1 MGHPVEWFSI
11 VKAMLHS
18 GLTPD
23 FVVVDGAEGG
33 TGAAPIE
40 FADHMGMPLRDGLR
54 LVHNTLVG
62 AGLRERIR
70 IGASG
75 KIISAFDIARC
86 LALGADWCNSARG
99 FMFALGC
106 IQSRSCHTDHC
117 PTGVATQDPV
127 RQRALVVSDKAE
139 RVYYFHANTLHA
151 LADLLGAAGLEKA
164 SQLST
169 AHLMHRNAHGQAR
182 PLSALVDTL
191 APGCLL
197 MPAMD
202 ASQLPH
208 PFAADWPLADHRH
221 WHTVAPIQM

>member
-1 MGHPVEWFSI
+1 LAI
-11 VKAMLHS
+11 VKAMLQT
-18 GLTPD
+18 GQTPD

-40 FADHMGMPLRDGLR
+40 FADHVGMPLRDGLR
-54 LVHNTLVG
+54 LVHNSLVG

-75 KIISAFDIARC
+75 KVISAFDIAKC

-127 RQRALVVSDKAE
+127 RQRAIVVTDKAE
-139 RVYYFHANTLHA
+139 RVFHFHTNTLNA
-151 LADLLGAAGLEKA
+151 LAELLGAAGLTSA
-164 SQLST
+164 SQLSCT
-169 AHLMHRNAHGQAR
+169 HLMVRDSTGQAQ

-191 APGCLL
+191 EPGVLL
-197 MPAMD
+197 KDWGASPPLPALY
-202 ASQLPH
+202 AHHWPRAQ
-208 PFAADWPLADHRH
+208 ATDWSP
-221 WHTVAPIQM
+221 VQ

>member
-1 MGHPVEWFSI
+1 
-11 VKAMLHS
+11 MLHS

-23 FVVVDGAEGG
+23 FVVIDGAEGG

-40 FADHMGMPLRDGLR
+40 FADHVGMPLRDGLR
-54 LVHNTLVG
+54 LVHNTLIG
-62 AGLRERIR
+62 AGLREHIR

-75 KIISAFDIARC
+75 KIISSFDIARC

-151 LADLLGAAGLEKA
+151 LAELLGAAGLENAA
-164 SQLST
+164 SLRPSHIMRRD
-169 AHLMHRNAHGQAR
+169 AYGQAV
-182 PLSALVDTL
+182 PLSALVDSL
-191 APGCLL
+191 SPGCLL
-197 MPAMD
+197 
-202 ASQLPH
+202 ASESQIQKLPL
-208 PFAADWPLADHRH
+208 PFATDWLAAHH
-221 WHTVAPIQM
+221 ESWGTGAPG